1 MIVCPVSPTRL
12 THAGT
17 TCSITAPTPRVK
29 YPAQY
34 AIIYPQPQGY
44 REMKL
49 AMSNSSDWIDIEKK
63 YYAQTVRR
71 QPVVIV
77 RGQGTEVWDADGKQY
92 LDFVAG
98 WAVNQLGHSH
108 PVITQAVADQA
119 ATLIQTSNQFY
130 TVPQLQLAELLIEN
144 SCLDLVFFG
153 NSGAE
158 AVEGAMKLARRY
170 GKLHRDGAYEI
181 ITAFNSFHGRTQAT
195 VAATGQPHY
204 QENFAPLL
212 PGFVHVDYNDV
223 EAVINATTERTAA
236 VMIEPVQGEAGVIIP
251 ADDYLQ
257 RLRQWCDSQGIL
269 LILDEVQTGIGRLG
283 SLFGYQEYDVEPDV
297 MTLAKGLGYG
307 VPIGAF
313 LSKTSAQALVPGD
326 HGSTFGG
333 NALTTAAG
341 YAGTKY
347 LIENDIPGHVKEM
360 EPYLLSR
367 LDEIK
372 NRFPFV
378 TEIRGKGLLAAMDFE
393 EAISPQVLANANE
406 AGLLLNGPRP
416 NTIRFMPPLTVTR
429 EEVDEAAE
437 RLTAALSQI

>member
-1 MIVCPVSPTRL
+1 M
-12 THAGT
+12 T
-17 TCSITAPTPRVK
+17 TGK
-29 YPAQY
+29 
-34 AIIYPQPQGY
+34 
-44 REMKL
+44 
-49 AMSNSSDWIDIEKK
+49 SSSEWIAIEKQ

-77 RGQGTEVWDADGKQY
+77 RGEGTRVWDADGKEY

-108 PVITQAVADQA
+108 PAITQAIAEQA
-119 ATLIQTSNQFY
+119 GTLLQTSNQFY
-130 TVPQLQLAELLIEN
+130 TVPQLQLAETLIEN

-223 EAVINATTERTAA
+223 EGVMNATSDRTAA
-236 VMIEPVQGEAGVIIP
+236 VMVEPVQGEAGVVIP
-251 ADDYLQ
+251 DDDYLQ
-257 RLRQWCDSQGIL
+257 RLREWCDSQGIL
-269 LILDEVQTGIGRLG
+269 LILDEVQTGMGRLG
-283 SLFGYQEYDVEPDV
+283 SLFGYQEYGVEPDV

-313 LSKTSAQALVPGD
+313 LSKSHCQALVPGD

-341 YAGTKY
+341 YAGTKF
-347 LIENDIPGHVKEM
+347 LIDNDIPGHVKQM
-360 EPYLLSR
+360 ESYLLGR
-367 LDEIK
+367 LNDVK
-372 NRFPFV
+372 DRFSIV
-378 TEIRGKGLLAAMDFE
+378 TEVRGKGLLAAMDFD
-393 EAISPQVLANANE
+393 EAISGQVLTNCNE

-416 NTIRFMPPLTVTR
+416 NTIRFMPPLNISP
-429 EEVDEAAE
+429 EEIDEGVG
-437 RLTAALSQI
+437 RLEEALEKI